1 MTRFFMIAA
10 LLLAMHFCPVIAEAV
25 LSCPGCNYRVYSETI
40 ECPKCLKLLKW
51 PFVPE
56 RTRRGRVVVRTGTDA
71 FIRDRHSQ
79 NRDFRYDRNA
89 GRDKSGPVGS
99 WGGPT
104 TLRYLLRFD
113 VAEAFAL
120 AKVDL
125 SSFEFRRA
133 TLKISVTD
141 AGSLKGALP
150 VRIYP
155 LSRYF
160 QEGRGEIGIR
170 DKEIDGCTWVYA
182 APLMVWHQEG
192 GDYLENPS
200 SKGTIPTSGHVLI
213 DVSDIFRHR
222 FAELKETG
230 KWNDPGMIIMR
241 DPYAYGDLGYINI
254 YSFESR
260 AVKGLVRAPELF
272 IE

>member
-10 LLLAMHFCPVIAEAV
+10 LLLAMLCWPVVAEAV
-25 LSCPGCNYRVYSETI
+25 LSCPGCNYLVNSDAV
-40 ECPKCLKLLKW
+40 ECPKCLKLLRW
-51 PFVPE
+51 PFVPQ
-56 RTRRGRVVVRTGTDA
+56 RSRRGRIVVRTGTDA

-89 GRDKSGPVGS
+89 GRDLSGPVGS

-120 AKVDL
+120 AMVDL
-125 SSFEFRRA
+125 NTFEFRRA

-141 AGSLKGALP
+141 AGDHKGTLP

-160 QEGRGEIGIR
+160 QEGRGVIGLR

-182 APLMVWHQEG
+182 APLMVWHREG
-192 GDYLENPS
+192 GDYLDNPS
-200 SKGTIPTSGHVLI
+200 CKGTLPTSGNIMI
-213 DVSDIFRHR
+213 DVSEIFRHR

-241 DPYAYGDLGYINI
+241 DPHAFGDLGFINI
-254 YSFESR
+254 YSLESR
-260 AVKGLVRAPELF
+260 AVKGQVRAPELL